1 MNEVAKNINLWEKVG
16 TGCLDKAQ
24 ALLEQENIPTAATIE
39 MVSMLV
45 ETAISIDLLNLRWSG
60 ESQYDAPVFWKHP
73 FSP

>member
-16 TGCLDKAQ
+16 TGCLDKA
-24 ALLEQENIPTAATIE
+24 QENIPTAATIE